1 MFLIIF
7 QLTFKNTMFKKI
19 FILILFLILG
29 INYTNASVTVIGN
42 TDAFICYKNAKFGN
56 STNSAV
62 NTCLNVLSD
71 KTVSK
76 KNSDATRINLGII
89 YNNKLEPRKALEQF
103 QIAFKNKK
111 MRAEILLNQ
120 GNSLLIL
127 KNYLG
132 ALEKYDESLKN
143 NLNDSSAAYFN
154 KGMAHE
160 YLGNIEKAVNFYK
173 KAVSLNP
180 ALIDF
185 FDNKKRKLKEADLW
199 ETNNERENS

>member
-1 MFLIIF
+1 
-7 QLTFKNTMFKKI
+7 
-19 FILILFLILG
+19 
-29 INYTNASVTVIGN
+29 
-42 TDAFICYKNAKFGN
+42 
-56 STNSAV
+56 
-62 NTCLNVLSD
+62 
-71 KTVSK
+71 
-76 KNSDATRINLGII
+76 
-89 YNNKLEPRKALEQF
+89 
-103 QIAFKNKK
+103 

>member
-1 MFLIIF
+1 
-7 QLTFKNTMFKKI
+7 MFKKI
-19 FILILFLILG
+19 FIFISFLILSVS
-29 INYTNASVTVIGN
+29 YTNAAVTVIGN
-42 TDAFICYKNAKFGN
+42 TDAFICYKNAKFGY
-56 STNSAV
+56 STKSAV

-71 KTVSK
+71 KTISK

-103 QIAFKNKK
+103 QIAYKNKK
-111 MRAEILLNQ
+111 IRAETLLNQ

-132 ALEKYDESLKN
+132 AIEKYDESLKN
-143 NLNDSSAAYFN
+143 NLIDSSAAYFN

-160 YLGNIEKAVNFYK
+160 YLGNIERAVNFYK
-173 KAVSLNP
+173 KAVTLNP

-185 FDNKKRKLKEADLW
+185 FDNKKRKLKEAGLW